1 MSDRALDKNQ
11 EASAAGQFDLT
22 DLHASK
28 DLHTKEERHAANTT
42 DLSSASIS
50 ATNIVR
56 ATPKPEPRR
65 DAIPSPSVTQRA
77 RPTEHQET
85 RSATAATPGI
95 FKNPTYRYSGNIISR
110 IITFVANILKVLE
123 RLLLRLLGARDLKAP
138 NLPPQQTPVKK
149 TASTTAPQGKEKK
162 EPNKWINTTS
172 RS

>member
-1 MSDRALDKNQ
+1 MSERALDKNQ

-28 DLHTKEERHAANTT
+28 DLHITEDRHVANTT

-56 ATPKPEPRR
+56 ATPKADPRHDPFHASSASR
-65 DAIPSPSVTQRA
+65 SSQASERQPA
-77 RPTEHQET
+77 RST
-85 RSATAATPGI
+85 SATNPGI
-95 FKNPTYRYSGNIISR
+95 FKNPTYRYSGNIIQR

-123 RLLLRLLGARDLKAP
+123 RLLLRLLGARDLNSPTPPPRQAAAKTNASPTDPKAKDKKDP
-138 NLPPQQTPVKK
+138 N
-149 TASTTAPQGKEKK
+149 G
-162 EPNKWINTTS
+162 WINTTS

>member
-1 MSDRALDKNQ
+1 MSERALDKNQ

-28 DLHTKEERHAANTT
+28 DLHIKEERHAANTT

-56 ATPKPEPRR
+56 ATPKAEPRR
-65 DAIPSPSVTQRA
+65 DPIPSPSVSHTSQA
-77 RPTEHQET
+77 TERQGVRNH
-85 RSATAATPGI
+85 AAQPPGI
-95 FKNPTYRYSGNIISR
+95 FKNPTYRYSGNIIQR

-123 RLLLRLLGARDLKAP
+123 RLLLRLLGARDLNSPTPPPRQANAKTNASPTDPKTKGKKDP
-138 NLPPQQTPVKK
+138 N
-149 TASTTAPQGKEKK
+149 G
-162 EPNKWINTTS
+162 WINTTS